1 MNISQSQSDAL
12 GGCQECRAASTPAT
26 ESERNP
32 VASVLVV
39 DPKKPDWI
47 GIELTGAQ
55 LQHVPAAP
63 TGDRKV
69 AGKQPSKRRGMNV
82 QSVSRRSRGLVSP
95 HRPNK
100 AVRRED
106 LPGSDCQRGEQG
118 PRMLAPE
125 RHHPAMSDHID
136 GTK

>member
-47 GIELTGAQ
+47 GIELTGRDG
-55 LQHVPAAP
+55 AP
-63 TGDRKV
+63 IPGEPFTLTVGDGAPVTGSLD
-69 AGKQPSKRRGMNV
+69 ARGRIRIEGV
-82 QSVSRRSRGLVSP
+82 
-95 HRPNK
+95 
-100 AVRRED
+100 D
-106 LPGSDCQRGEQG
+106 PGSYKVTFPQLDAKEWK
-118 PRMLAPE
+118 
-125 RHHPAMSDHID
+125 H
-136 GTK
+136 K